1 MIIYIYDYDI
11 NDNIYMYIYTHL
23 EITQLSEVF
32 KKGVWRRLKKKTKSK
47 SKYHQTAPAEGSE
60 SFEQW
65 KQPCFF
71 SFRGW
76 NPTQLRI
83 PIKQPGVNGKI
94 GWKQTNQLPSSIFWH
109 NRWKSPSKY
118 W

>member
-11 NDNIYMYIYTHL
+11 NDNIYIYTHL

-71 SFRGW
+71 FFSGM
-76 NPTQLRI
+76 
-83 PIKQPGVNGKI
+83 
-94 GWKQTNQLPSSIFWH
+94 
-109 NRWKSPSKY
+109 KSYPVKDPY
-118 W
+118 